1 MGLLQE
7 ILQNVYSAL
16 FKLFQGQIMSLF
28 LVLIYVFVIINYPLE
43 EVEIILSSCGAT
55 A

>member
-16 FKLFQGQIMSLF
+16 FKWFQGQIMSLF